1 MSMIEIN
8 ELISLFRKSLS
19 LDSPVN
25 PGGSLWAGVDLGTAN
40 IVTAVVDGDGVP
52 VAGMT
57 TRSDST
63 VRDGLVFDYM
73 GTMNILKNQIRTIRS
88 HGYDIMDAAA
98 AFPPG
103 TVGRN
108 RQAFGHILNGAGLEA
123 KGLVDEPSAAALAL
137 GIESGCVV
145 DIGGGTTGIS
155 LLEGGEVIYSGDEPT
170 GGHHIDLVIAGAMGI
185 SLEEAEKM
193 KNDPS
198 QQRMLASIVM
208 PVFEKMGT
216 IVRNHIKGYAPENI
230 YLVGGTSGFPGAD
243 QIIANETGLPV
254 FLPDDPLLV
263 TPLGTALYAARLAAV
278 NGKEKE
284 KTS

>member
-1 MSMIEIN
+1 MSMTEIN

-19 LDSPVN
+19 LDSPVD
-25 PGGSLWAGVDLGTAN
+25 PRGSLWAGVDLGTAN

-73 GTMNILKNQIRTIRS
+73 GTMNILKNQIQTIRS